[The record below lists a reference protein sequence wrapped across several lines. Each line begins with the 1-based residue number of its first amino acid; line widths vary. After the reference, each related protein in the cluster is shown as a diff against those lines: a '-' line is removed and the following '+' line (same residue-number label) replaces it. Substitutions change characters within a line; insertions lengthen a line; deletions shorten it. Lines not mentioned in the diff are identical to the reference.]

1 MKKKLFLTFIIITI
15 TLLSVFIIF
24 IHSPN
29 IKPGIS
35 PEVHSPEVKPGIV
48 IHETDGKSYKIL
60 QAEQGFDELSKECM
74 DILCS
79 IDGQYK
85 LAMTYDELNAMKR
98 GNRYIEI
105 VFPDPVNITTKINTD
120 GGYRAIRMKEATFM
134 LSGEYYG
141 HIFTHE
147 KNARCVGVWS
157 SECDLNKLK
166 TISKVNS
173 EQDSS

>member
-15 TLLSVFIIF
+15 ALLFVFIVF

-29 IKPGIS
+29 VKPGIS
-35 PEVHSPEVKPGIV
+35 PDVKPGIV

-105 VFPDPVNITTKINTD
+105 AFPDTVNITTKIGDD
-120 GGYRAIRMKEATFM
+120 GRHRVIRMKEATFM

-147 KNARCVGVWS
+147 KNARWVGVWS
-157 SECDLNKLK
+157 SECDLNKLNE
-166 TISKVNS
+166 IVGSFIQ
-173 EQDSS
+173 EGEE

>member
-15 TLLSVFIIF
+15 ALLFVFIVF

-29 IKPGIS
+29 VKPGI
-35 PEVHSPEVKPGIV
+35 SPEVKPGIV

-98 GNRYIEI
+98 GNRYIAI
-105 VFPDPVNITTKINTD
+105 AFPDSVNITTKINTD

-147 KNARCVGVWS
+147 KNARWIGVWS
-157 SECDLNKLK
+157 SECDLNKLNEMAGSF
-166 TISKVNS
+166 IRKV
-173 EQDSS
+173 EE

>member
-1 MKKKLFLTFIIITI
+1 MKKNIFLTFIIITI
-15 TLLSVFIIF
+15 ALLFVFIIF

-35 PEVHSPEVKPGIV
+35 PDVHSPEVKPGIV
-48 IHETDGKSYKIL
+48 IHETDDKSYKIL

-79 IDGQYK
+79 IDDQYK

-105 VFPDPVNITTKINTD
+105 AFPDSVNITTKVNTD

-147 KNARCVGVWS
+147 KNARWVGVWS
-157 SECDLNKLK
+157 SECDLNKLNEMAGSF
-166 TISKVNS
+166 IRKV
-173 EQDSS
+173 EE